1 MRIGAI
7 WIGGLALWIG
17 ILSLVLWL
25 WTSDHLPPALLSGAA
40 VALALIALFAAT
52 VSEEAGPRTLARS
65 SLPTVVLVFGLAM
78 ALNGL
83 AFGLFLI
90 LIGAEVAALG
100 LGGLVLQLVNERR
113 ASDTGVEHRGEAPT
127 ARREAGQG

>member
-7 WIGGLALWIG
+7 WIGGLAVWIG

-25 WTSDHLPPALLSGAA
+25 WTSDDLPPALLSGAA
-40 VALALIALFAAT
+40 VALALIAVFAAT

-100 LGGLVLQLVNERR
+100 LAGLVLQLVNERR
-113 ASDTGVEHRGEAPT
+113 ASGG
-127 ARREAGQG
+127 